1 MHTDSERV
9 YRIGGYVDRL
19 QRRRR
24 EREQLWIEFAYE
36 EKDEAA
42 ERREED
48 ALRQRAARKEEL
60 RRTVHQQ
67 MDELQRRRQRQQEEK
82 HFQHLLVG
90 PMLAWKRISFFFGN
104 CSTSQPIR
112 GLEILSMG
120 RGVQFWIRFCRLFF
134 RFPIRSM
141 EFSLN
146 VAIFSFWYEFYEY

>member
-120 RGVQFWIRFCRLFF
+120 RGVQFWIRFSYSFYGIFF
-134 RFPIRSM
+134 KCCYFFILVRILRI
-141 EFSLN
+141 L
-146 VAIFSFWYEFYEY
+146 ACI